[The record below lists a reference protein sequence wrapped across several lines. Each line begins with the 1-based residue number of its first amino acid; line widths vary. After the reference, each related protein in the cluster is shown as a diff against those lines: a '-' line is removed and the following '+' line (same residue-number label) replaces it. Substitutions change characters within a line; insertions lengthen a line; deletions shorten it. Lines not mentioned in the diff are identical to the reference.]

1 MFLSNYAAI
10 FSLLQTLICGL
21 LGLPP
26 SNGVLPQSPMHT
38 KSLAVLRKQVSLGY
52 HIGFLLIRSVIV
64 ICLHNRTNLQVIR
77 KKMVKSAKECIK
89 LKATNSEMFGR
100 MEAVFIEMDGG
111 SPPNVSAQGR
121 YIYIYIYH

>member
-1 MFLSNYAAI
+1 
-10 FSLLQTLICGL
+10 
-21 LGLPP
+21 
-26 SNGVLPQSPMHT
+26 MHT
-38 KSLAVLRKQVSLGY
+38 KSLAVLRRQVSLGY

-64 ICLHNRTNLQVIR
+64 ICLHNWTDQVIR

-111 SPPNVSAQGR
+111 SPPNVSAQG
-121 YIYIYIYH
+121 